1 MLYTFIVQM
10 KYRGV
15 AKVHLNEAVALR
27 IKELCEENKL
37 TQYQLYLKSGVP
49 QSTLSTIMKCSYPSM
64 KLRIIYEICDGLE
77 ISLNDFFNSPL
88 FDRDNI
94 ED

>member
-1 MLYTFIVQM
+1 M
-10 KYRGV
+10 K
-15 AKVHLNEAVALR
+15 LNEAVAHR
-27 IKELCEENKL
+27 IRELCKERGL
-37 TQYQLYLKSGVP
+37 TQYQLYLKTGVP

-77 ISLNDFFNSPL
+77 IDLKDFFASDMFN
-88 FDRDNI
+88 RENI